1 VYDRRNSEF
10 SGHLQRCQ
18 ARLWRKLL
26 ASEQTNC
33 LHYDRRN
40 AAPTGEHLRERSES
54 LISQRQTGTK
64 QPFRLSKQVSV
75 REATSDAAF
84 EASRQRECLVSYG
97 EQVALRGHADIESV
111 ASAAEL
117 EVRPTPD
124 DQFLERLR
132 RGEAAAYER
141 LVAEHS
147 GDVYA
152 LIFRLT
158 NDGEEARDL
167 TQETFLRAF
176 QSINRFRGDAS
187 LKTWIYRIAINQA
200 RNRWRWWRRRKRDV
214 TVSLDATDDQNDQ
227 PLSATIPGD
236 NSLNPEQETL
246 ARERE
251 GQLRNALLELRS
263 AFREA
268 VVLRDVEGF
277 SYEEIAEMLQISIG
291 TVKSR
296 IARGRMELRRQLEG
310 SL

>member
-1 VYDRRNSEF
+1 V
-10 SGHLQRCQ
+10 
-18 ARLWRKLL
+18 
-26 ASEQTNC
+26 
-33 LHYDRRN
+33 
-40 AAPTGEHLRERSES
+40 
-54 LISQRQTGTK
+54 
-64 QPFRLSKQVSV
+64 
-75 REATSDAAF
+75 
-84 EASRQRECLVSYG
+84 
-97 EQVALRGHADIESV
+97 DIDSV
-111 ASAAEL
+111 AAAAEI

-132 RGEAAAYER
+132 RGEAVAYER

-152 LIFRLT
+152 LLFRLT
-158 NDGEEARDL
+158 NDSEEARDL

-176 QSINRFRGDAS
+176 QSIGRFRGDAS

-214 TVSLDATDDQNDQ
+214 TVSLDATDDQNEQ
-227 PLSATIPGD
+227 PLAATLPSE

-251 GQLRNALLELRS
+251 AQLRQALLGLRS
-263 AFREA
+263 AFRES

-277 SYEEIAEMLQISIG
+277 SYEEIAELLQISIG

-296 IARGRMELRRQLEG
+296 IARGRLELRRQLEG